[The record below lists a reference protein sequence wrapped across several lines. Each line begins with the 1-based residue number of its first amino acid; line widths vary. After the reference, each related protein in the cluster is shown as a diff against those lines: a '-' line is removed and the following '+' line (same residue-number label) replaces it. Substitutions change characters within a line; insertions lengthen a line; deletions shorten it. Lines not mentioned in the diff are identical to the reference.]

1 MVKQFNRIFAKT
13 KQQLK
18 NMQKTNIVKDSLLES
33 MAAIFNHSYSGQMVG
48 KNEGEYLNWS
58 ELSDPE
64 KDLISKKNYDSI
76 VSVYATNTNR
86 KKPANT
92 MVTEI
97 NDYAREVAM
106 VAIILSDNYMKQ
118 LYEKSN
124 MGYMNCIDT
133 LHQWAV
139 EYITK
144 FAHVTEWDEFLDT
157 DRTFGHC
164 SCWDDHCIAFGK
176 AKLDTI

>member
-1 MVKQFNRIFAKT
+1 MSFAITLPDQIVAKVV
-13 KQQLK
+13 
-18 NMQKTNIVKDSLLES
+18 NMGNITPDAELTNLVKD
-33 MAAIFNHSYSGQMVG
+33 Q
-48 KNEGEYLNWS
+48 
-58 ELSDPE
+58 
-64 KDLISKKNYDSI
+64 
-76 VSVYATNTNR
+76 
-86 KKPANT
+86 
-92 MVTEI
+92 I
-97 NDYAREVAM
+97 NDYVREVAM

-144 FAHVTEWDEFLDT
+144 FAHVTEWEEFLDT
-157 DRTFGHC
+157 DRTFGEC
-164 SCWDDHCIAFGK
+164 ACWDDFVISFGK

>member
-1 MVKQFNRIFAKT
+1 MSQ
-13 KQQLK
+13 
-18 NMQKTNIVKDSLLES
+18 
-33 MAAIFNHSYSGQMVG
+33 AI
-48 KNEGEYLNWS
+48 KL
-58 ELSDPE
+58 P
-64 KDLISKKNYDSI
+64 ISI
-76 VSVYATNTNR
+76 VNGIPKITRIGVH
-86 KKPANT
+86 T

-97 NDYAREVAM
+97 NDYAREVVM

-133 LHQWAV
+133 LHKWAV

-176 AKLDTI
+176 AKLDNL

>member
-1 MVKQFNRIFAKT
+1 MLNNLIVSLLKQNNNTMSFAITLPDQIVAKVV
-13 KQQLK
+13 
-18 NMQKTNIVKDSLLES
+18 NMGNITPDAELTNLVKD
-33 MAAIFNHSYSGQMVG
+33 
-48 KNEGEYLNWS
+48 K
-58 ELSDPE
+58 
-64 KDLISKKNYDSI
+64 
-76 VSVYATNTNR
+76 
-86 KKPANT
+86 
-92 MVTEI
+92 I
-97 NDYAREVAM
+97 NDYVREIAM

-118 LYEKSN
+118 LYLKSN

-164 SCWDDHCIAFGK
+164 SCWDDHCMAFGK
-176 AKLDTI
+176 AKLDNL